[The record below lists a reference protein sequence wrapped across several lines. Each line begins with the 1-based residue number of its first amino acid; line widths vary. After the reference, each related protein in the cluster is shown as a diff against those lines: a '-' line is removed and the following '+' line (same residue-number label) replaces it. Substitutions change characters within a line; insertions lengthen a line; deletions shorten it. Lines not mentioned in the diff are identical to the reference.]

1 MGEYMED
8 RKSSYYGFGEEDERI
23 LEVIAARYIGAN
35 PPIPFALRTF
45 SKAGILQ
52 TAEGLYDMDLASK
65 LPQAEDGDYAYA
77 FGLVWSD
84 GEREIDGLLEPLGPI
99 RLFVNEKLEYRSTVV
114 DELDP
119 KARIKVPLAYTPG
132 WNTLLIEARNTRSG
146 FGCRFGADEAKVRIL
161 QVLAPFADRQ
171 GSAGWVFSEP
181 VKTACFGG
189 SDLGQAFPNW
199 QEPEAAT
206 GLRWLP
212 ATKWPDAKQEQS
224 VPNLERI
231 YGNLAQSAAAYA
243 WSSVRIPASADQIE
257 LSGTVWGTT
266 QIWVDDTLATTVTG
280 GGPFHIQVKVQP
292 GVRQIVVRTESA
304 KERWGFELAAEAGGK
319 PLAFTDPVKVHGNPS
334 PWLYLGPFPAE
345 RMLKPQEV
353 RTVKRPFDG
362 LGGPIYWEVDAPEM
376 RVRPFYENAMLSNKW
391 TTEGA
396 TNFGR
401 WDYPLGVTM
410 YGLLRT
416 AKALNRPD
424 IRRYALSHISTCTE
438 MYEYSLWDR
447 EEYGFPGIN
456 HQLVLMRMLDNCGS
470 FGSAMLEAY
479 LDGAEQAEFRQI
491 ADTIA
496 DFMLHRLERREDG
509 AFYRRCD
516 GEYSA
521 DTMWADDLYM
531 SAPFLVRYSMVTG
544 EADAIDEAAK
554 QFLRFK
560 RYLYMSEQQIMSH
573 VYDFKYG
580 LPTRIPWGRG
590 NGWVLFSLSELL
602 ERLPETHEDREELLA
617 MFREL
622 SQGIAA
628 LQSDSGLWHQVLNRP
643 DAYLEASCTAM
654 FVYAFSRGV
663 RFGWLD
669 REGPYAEAALKGWRG
684 LTAQAIDRQGNVHGV
699 CSGSRYSFSPDYY
712 MEDLR
717 TVRNDNHGI
726 GIMMLAAVEVMQLKA
741 FGFAEE
747 GR

>member
-1 MGEYMED
+1 MGEYIED
-8 RKSSYYGFGEEDERI
+8 RESSYYWFGDEDERI

-45 SKAGILQ
+45 SKTGILQ
-52 TAEGLYDMDLASK
+52 TAEGLYDMDFPAK
-65 LPQAEDGDYAYA
+65 LPHAEDGDYVYAY
-77 FGLVWSD
+77 GLVWSD
-84 GEREIDGLLEPLGPI
+84 GERAIDGVLEPLGPV
-99 RLFVNEKLEYRSTVV
+99 RLFVNEKLEYHSTVV

-119 KARIKVPLAYTPG
+119 KARIKVPLVFTSG
-132 WNTLLIEARNTRSG
+132 WNTLLIEARKTPSG

-171 GSAGWVFSEP
+171 GSAGWVYSEP

-189 SDLGQAFPNW
+189 SDQGQAYPDW
-199 QEPEAAT
+199 QGSEAAT
-206 GLRWLP
+206 GLEWFP
-212 ATKWPDAKQEQS
+212 AVKWPEQS
-224 VPNLERI
+224 QGLPNLERI
-231 YGNLAQSAAAYA
+231 CGNPAQPAAAYA
-243 WSSVRIPASADQIE
+243 WSSVRIPVSADRIE
-257 LSGTVWGTT
+257 LSGTVRGTT
-266 QIWVDDTLATTVTG
+266 HIWVDDSLATTVTG
-280 GGPFHIQVKVQP
+280 GGPFHVQTEVQP
-292 GVRQIVVRTESA
+292 GVRQIVVRTENA
-304 KERWGFELAAEAGGK
+304 KEGWGFELAAEAGGK
-319 PLAFTDPVKVHGNPS
+319 PLAFTEPVKVHGNPGT
-334 PWLYLGPFPAE
+334 WLYLGPLPAE
-345 RMLKPQEV
+345 RMLKPQEI
-353 RTVKRPFDG
+353 RTLKKPFDG
-362 LGGPIYWEVDAPEM
+362 LGGCIYWAVDAPET

-416 AKALNRPD
+416 AKELNRPD
-424 IRRYALSHISTCTE
+424 IRQYALSHISSCTE

-456 HQLVLMRMLDNCGS
+456 HQLVLLRMLDNCGS

-479 LDGAEQAEFRQI
+479 LDGAEQAEFRKI

-509 AFYRRCD
+509 AFYRRCE

-531 SAPFLVRYSMVTG
+531 SAPFLTRYSMVTG
-544 EADAIDEAAK
+544 EADAINEAAK

-560 RYLYMSEQQIMSH
+560 RYLYMSDQQVMSH

-580 LPTRIPWGRG
+580 QPTLIPWGRG

-602 ERLPETHEDREELLA
+602 ERLPETHEDREELLT

-669 REGPYAEAALKGWRG
+669 REGPYIEAALKGWRG
-684 LTAQAIDRQGNVHGV
+684 LAAQVIDRQGNVHGV

-726 GIMMLAAVEVMQLKA
+726 GIMMLAAVEVLRLKA
-741 FGFAEE
+741 LRSSKE